1 MINYAKPM
9 CSPFHTVRLHQLP
22 ICQRPAS
29 EGLHK
34 VLVSKAEKVTLCHTS
49 RSHSSS
55 KLAKDGSLQ
64 KVTKPLAKDTKETT
78 QKTSEATRHRR
89 SVCRYV
95 RDLCTH
101 PLRNPTTFAQLELDS
116 SSQVGTTTRGTGSMQ
131 IATQFVE
138 LKVHDLWHPC
148 QNSLLT
154 DNLQMPER
162 PLLRYV
168 LVVAI
173 IFDGSVIDS
182 S

>member
-1 MINYAKPM
+1 M
-9 CSPFHTVRLHQLP
+9 CSPVHTVPLPQLP

-34 VLVSKAEKVTLCHTS
+34 AWVPKAEKVTLCHVS

-55 KLAKDGSLQ
+55 QLTKDGSLQ
-64 KVTKPLAKDTKETT
+64 KVTNPLAKDTEETT

-89 SVCRYV
+89 FVRRYV

-131 IATQFVE
+131 IATQLVE
-138 LKVHDLWHPC
+138 RDVTPPQK
-148 QNSLLT
+148 SLLT
-154 DNLQMPER
+154 DKLQQMPER
-162 PLLRYV
+162 PLLH
-168 LVVAI
+168 
-173 IFDGSVIDS
+173 SVRPCCCRNL
-182 S
+182 